1 MRSWV
6 NCKRKIAIQHKKNL
20 CTDEVLATK
29 AGDQLN
35 VKQKEGI
42 HQLFSQG
49 VKHKMRMNILRQ
61 VSKTS
66 EFQVGRM
73 REGEDPIEEGEDE
86 GSTTVRKISTASLF
100 TMVAKTSHPLLYIF
114 ATSLVRGQLW
124 LLKVKLLQGINV
136 SHDNVYSNSNRK
148 CHKKDFMSKH
158 CRKVSQKEN
167 TLKWREHNLFTKKV
181 PRDAEAANIQV
192 RKPIRACFHLPCP
205 GGNNPTALGTP
216 GCIHPT
222 ELSCAPGGFLR
233 DQQANKVPCLAA
245 GSPWNGHFVG
255 GTWPN
260 PWSTHDRSFFLQEL
274 CLHCSHS

>member
-100 TMVAKTSHPLLYIF
+100 NMVGKTSHSLLHIF

-136 SHDNVYSNSNRK
+136 SHDNVYSSSLENVTKRISCQNIAGRCLRRK
-148 CHKKDFMSKH
+148 
-158 CRKVSQKEN
+158 
-167 TLKWREHNLFTKKV
+167 TL
-181 PRDAEAANIQV
+181 
-192 RKPIRACFHLPCP
+192 
-205 GGNNPTALGTP
+205 
-216 GCIHPT
+216 
-222 ELSCAPGGFLR
+222 
-233 DQQANKVPCLAA
+233 
-245 GSPWNGHFVG
+245 
-255 GTWPN
+255 
-260 PWSTHDRSFFLQEL
+260 
-274 CLHCSHS
+274 